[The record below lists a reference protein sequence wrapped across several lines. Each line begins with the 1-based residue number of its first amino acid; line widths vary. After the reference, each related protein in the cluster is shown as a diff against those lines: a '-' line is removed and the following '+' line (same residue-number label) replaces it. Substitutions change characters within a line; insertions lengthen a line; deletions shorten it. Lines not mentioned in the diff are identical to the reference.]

1 MKKVLSLVL
10 VLMMALA
17 ICPAQSESLPVIT
30 LLVKLESRCMPM
42 EQMTMFN
49 DAAAAAGVT
58 LKWIEVRSGWD
69 EKKAV
74 TLAGNN
80 LPDIFIGALN
90 DSDVMANKD
99 LFVELTD
106 LIEQYAPNIQKMYE
120 NCPEARIA
128 GTFGDGIYS
137 LPLITAYMPHSCIT
151 LNINKEWLDK
161 LGLEVPTTIDE
172 MEEVMIAFRDGDPN
186 GNGIQDEIAFDWP
199 PAHYHDVYALTG
211 AYGVVDSLSDS
222 MVVIQDGKISF
233 LYENEAFYKLTQ
245 RVHKWY
251 EEGLITPEVFTNDYA
266 ASNALCAS
274 GDIARVGI
282 STGWSLDSR
291 FGQYKDQYI
300 CIPQLHAEGVEKVLW
315 PCNATSFNIQNST
328 AAVLTKNC
336 KDPVAAIKL
345 LDQFYTDD
353 FGVQSYYGSFD
364 TGMTTK
370 YDDGTY
376 SIQCTEGYDT
386 IDEAKWFLALV
397 DNGVGYFSPELQAR
411 TKADTELTARL
422 DYDNVYKD
430 VRPVDSDIWPK
441 LAKFTE
447 EDSEELSY
455 VETDI
460 LTTVN
465 QKIAQWIVK
474 GGIEDEWEGY
484 LKDLN
489 AMGLEDLREIYQH
502 TYDDYMSQLN

>member
-17 ICPAQSESLPVIT
+17 LCPAQAESLPVIT
-30 LLVKLESRCMPM
+30 LLAPVPSQCLPM
-42 EQMTMFN
+42 DQMTLFN

-58 LKWIEVRSGWD
+58 LEWIEVRSGWD

-120 NCPEARIA
+120 EYPETRIA
-128 GTFGDGIYS
+128 GTFDGGIYS
-137 LPLITAYMPHSCIT
+137 LPLITAYMPRSVTT

-161 LGLEVPTTIDE
+161 LGLEVPTTLDE
-172 MEEVMIAFRDGDPN
+172 LEEVMIAFRDGDPN

-199 PAHYHDVYALTG
+199 PQHSHDIYALTG
-211 AYGVVDSLSDS
+211 AYGVVDNQNDN
-222 MVVIQDGKISF
+222 MVVIQDGRISF

-245 RVHKWY
+245 RIHKWY

-274 GDIARVGI
+274 GDVARVGI
-282 STGWSLDSR
+282 STGYSLDSR

-300 CIPQLHAEGVEKVLW
+300 CIPQLSADGNDKLLW
-315 PCNATSFNIQNST
+315 PCKSTGFKIQNAT

-336 KDPVAAIKL
+336 EDPVAAIKL
-345 LDQFYTDD
+345 IDQFFTDD

-376 SIQCTEGYDT
+376 SIQCVEGYDT
-386 IDEAKWFLALV
+386 IDEAKYFFSLV
-397 DNGVGYFSPELQAR
+397 NNGVGFFSPELQAR
-411 TKADTELTARL
+411 TKAAPELTARL
-422 DYDNVYKD
+422 DYDNVYAD
-430 VRPVDSDIWPK
+430 IRPADKDIWPQ
-441 LAKFTE
+441 LAKFSE
-447 EDSEELSY
+447 EDSEEMSY
-455 VETDI
+455 VQTDV

-474 GGIEDEWEGY
+474 GGIEDEWKDY

-489 AMGLEDLREIYQH
+489 AMGLEDLREIYQR
-502 TYDDYMSQLN
+502 TYDNYMSQMQ

>member
-1 MKKVLSLVL
+1 M
-10 VLMMALA
+10 
-17 ICPAQSESLPVIT
+17 
-30 LLVKLESRCMPM
+30 
-42 EQMTMFN
+42 
-49 DAAAAAGVT
+49 
-58 LKWIEVRSGWD
+58 
-69 EKKAV
+69 
-74 TLAGNN
+74 
-80 LPDIFIGALN
+80 
-90 DSDVMANKD
+90 
-99 LFVELTD
+99 
-106 LIEQYAPNIQKMYE
+106 
-120 NCPEARIA
+120 
-128 GTFGDGIYS
+128 
-137 LPLITAYMPHSCIT
+137 
-151 LNINKEWLDK
+151 
-161 LGLEVPTTIDE
+161 
-172 MEEVMIAFRDGDPN
+172 
-186 GNGIQDEIAFDWP
+186 
-199 PAHYHDVYALTG
+199 
-211 AYGVVDSLSDS
+211 
-222 MVVIQDGKISF
+222 
-233 LYENEAFYKLTQ
+233 
-245 RVHKWY
+245 
-251 EEGLITPEVFTNDYA
+251 
-266 ASNALCAS
+266 
-274 GDIARVGI
+274 
-282 STGWSLDSR
+282 
-291 FGQYKDQYI
+291 
-300 CIPQLHAEGVEKVLW
+300 
-315 PCNATSFNIQNST
+315 
-328 AAVLTKNC
+328 LTKNC